1 MVDVLRLGRA
11 VVVVGFA
18 ANGCQVVV
26 ERSVGP
32 VVVDCVVI
40 LVVERVVGRVVVY
53 RVVGVAAV
61 ERVVRLVERVV

>member
-26 ERSVGP
+26 ERSVGL
-32 VVVDCVVI
+32 VVV
-40 LVVERVVGRVVVY
+40 VVERVVGRVVVY